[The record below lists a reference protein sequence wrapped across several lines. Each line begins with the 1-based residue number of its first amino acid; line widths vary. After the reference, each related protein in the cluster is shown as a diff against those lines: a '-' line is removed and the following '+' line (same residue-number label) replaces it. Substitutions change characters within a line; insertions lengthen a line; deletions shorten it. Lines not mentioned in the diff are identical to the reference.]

1 MRCLER
7 DGARSKTGCTMSNLY
22 LEDGLRM
29 ASCRVKERRKKE
41 MKRLKHNESIDAI
54 VDFASNL
61 FKVLDGSGISTLAPK
76 PKTSTV
82 AFKSFAA
89 SPKDYNGVIAGNMFR
104 AHFSPAARGVYAT
117 TTMSNQ

>member
-1 MRCLER
+1 
-7 DGARSKTGCTMSNLY
+7 MSNLY

-29 ASCRVKERRKKE
+29 ASSRVRERKKKE
-41 MKRLKHNESIDAI
+41 MKRLKHNESIDAF

-82 AFKSFAA
+82 AFKSFAT

-104 AHFSPAARGVYAT
+104 VHFGPSGRGAYGKNSV
-117 TTMSNQ
+117 

>member
-7 DGARSKTGCTMSNLY
+7 DGARSKTWCAMSNLY

-76 PKTSTV
+76 PKTSTA
-82 AFKSFAA
+82 AFKSFVT

-104 AHFSPAARGVYAT
+104 AHFGPSGRGAYGKNSV
-117 TTMSNQ
+117 